1 MSRIGFAL
9 CGSFCTHAAALTA
22 LEALLACGH
31 DIQPILSETAFAT
44 DTRFGCAA
52 ALRERLESLC
62 GRAVIHTVPE
72 AEPLGPARP
81 LDARQAGERR
91 DRQCRDHGGES
102 ASARRPS
109 PAGLSC
115 QQ

>member
-9 CGSFCTHAAALTA
+9 CGSFCTHAAALIA

-62 GRAVIHTVPE
+62 GRAVIHTVPDRSRWV
-72 AEPLGPARP
+72 LRVLWMLWSSVPAPGTR
-81 LDARQAGERR
+81 
-91 DRQCRDHGGES
+91 S
-102 ASARRPS
+102 PS
-109 PAGLSC
+109 WRTA
-115 QQ
+115 

>member
-52 ALRERLESLC
+52 AWNRS
-62 GRAVIHTVPE
+62 
-72 AEPLGPARP
+72 
-81 LDARQAGERR
+81 AG
-91 DRQCRDHGGES
+91 
-102 ASARRPS
+102 
-109 PAGLSC
+109 GLSSTRFRRRSRWALRVLWMLWSSVPAPGTRSPSWRTA
-115 QQ
+115 

>member
-52 ALRERLESLC
+52 ALRERLE
-62 GRAVIHTVPE
+62 RE
-72 AEPLGPARP
+72 AK
-81 LDARQAGERR
+81 
-91 DRQCRDHGGES
+91 S
-102 ASARRPS
+102 K
-109 PAGLSC
+109 
-115 QQ
+115 

>member
-62 GRAVIHTVPE
+62 GLSSTRFRRRNRWVLRVLWMLWSSVP
-72 AEPLGPARP
+72 APGTR
-81 LDARQAGERR
+81 
-91 DRQCRDHGGES
+91 S
-102 ASARRPS
+102 PS
-109 PAGLSC
+109 WRTA
-115 QQ
+115 